1 VKKERIMA
9 NESGILV
16 LIHGADGRLT
26 SVSAEMLGAARRVA
40 GGLGGG
46 VTAVAFGTGAADYGR
61 QAIAHGADAA
71 VAVEDANLDEYRNE
85 TWTAALTAVAR
96 EVNPAVVLIG
106 QTATGRDLAPRFA
119 VRIGSAA
126 AMDCV
131 DFEVR
136 DGALVMT
143 RPCYG
148 GNAMAKYKSKTL
160 PAVATVRPK
169 SQEPLEA
176 DVSRTG
182 EVRTVTVD
190 AGAVVSQVVN
200 REQVQS
206 EGMRLEDAKVIVSGG
221 RGLGSAEAFAELE
234 TLAKTLGGAVGA
246 SRAAVDL
253 GWIPLT
259 SQIGLTG
266 KVVTPDLYIAVAISG
281 ASQHLAGITGAR
293 NVVAINK
300 DPEADIFKHSRFGV
314 VADWKTFIPAFTE
327 EVRKLG

>member
-1 VKKERIMA
+1 MA
-9 NESGILV
+9 NESGVLV
-16 LIHGADGRLT
+16 LVGGHDGRLSSLST
-26 SVSAEMLGAARRVA
+26 EQLGSARRIA
-40 GGLGGG
+40 EGLGGN
-46 VTAVAFGTGAADYGR
+46 VTAVAFGSGAPDYGR
-61 QAIAHGADAA
+61 QSIAYGADDAI
-71 VAVEDANLDEYRNE
+71 AVEDAGLDDYRNE
-85 TWTAALTAVAR
+85 TWTAAMTAVAR

-119 VRIGSAA
+119 IRIGTAA

-131 DFEVR
+131 DFEVSN
-136 DGALVMT
+136 GALIMT
-143 RPCYG
+143 RPCFG
-148 GNAMAKYKSKTL
+148 GAAMAKYTSKTL

-169 SQEPLEA
+169 AQEPLEA
-176 DVSRTG
+176 DPSRTG
-182 EVRTVTVD
+182 EVRTMTVD
-190 AGAVVSQVVN
+190 AGGVVSQIVN

-300 DPEADIFKHSRFGV
+300 DAEADIFKHSRFGV

-327 EVRKLG
+327 EVRKLQG

>member
-1 VKKERIMA
+1 MA

-16 LIHGADGRLT
+16 LVTGTNGQLSSLST
-26 SVSAEMLGAARRVA
+26 EQLGAARRIA
-40 GGLGGG
+40 EGLGGN
-46 VTAVAFGTGAADYGR
+46 VTAVAFGTGAPDYGR
-61 QAIAHGADAA
+61 QALAYGADDAI
-71 VAVEDANLDEYRNE
+71 AVEDPSLDEYRNE
-85 TWTAALTAVAR
+85 NWTAAMTAVAQER
-96 EVNPAVVLIG
+96 NPALVLIG

-119 VRIGSAA
+119 IRIGTAA

-131 DFEVR
+131 DFEVSN
-136 DGALVMT
+136 GTLLMT
-143 RPCYG
+143 RPCFG
-148 GNAMAKYKSKTL
+148 GAAMAKYTSKTL

-169 SQEPLEA
+169 AQEPLA
-176 DVSRTG
+176 QDTSRTG
-182 EVRTVTVD
+182 EVRTMTVD
-190 AGAVVSQVVN
+190 AVGVVSQILN

-293 NVVAINK
+293 SVVAINK
-300 DPEADIFKHSRFGV
+300 DAEADIFKHSRFGV

-327 EVRKLG
+327 EVRKLE